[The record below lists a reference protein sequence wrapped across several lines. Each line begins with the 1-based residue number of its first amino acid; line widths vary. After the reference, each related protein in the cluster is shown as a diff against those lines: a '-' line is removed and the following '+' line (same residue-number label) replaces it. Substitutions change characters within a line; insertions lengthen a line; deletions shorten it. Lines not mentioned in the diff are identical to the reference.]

1 MVTARRQIGRE
12 DGDSSPGRN
21 GTRRPG
27 AGGVFRAQDS
37 GSGPPSVET
46 CTERMRWELSR
57 VIEGEIIPRLML
69 AHRGHDPLPCEEDQ
83 GQEAS
88 PEIDAGTVQSFAR
101 TVMEQDSAQAVA
113 IVSDLRRK
121 GVSLETVLV
130 HLLAPAARCLGAYW
144 DEDDADFTQV
154 TVGLCRL
161 QHVLR
166 ALGEE
171 MDTVSP
177 GSSGRRVLLA
187 PVPGEQHTFGLM
199 MVAELFRREGWDVNC
214 DPAASVRDLNRLV
227 RQERFDVVAFSLS
240 CDVLLDR
247 LRATIRGVRR
257 ASCNTE
263 LGILVGGR
271 VFVDH
276 PEMAAQTGADA
287 TAPDAREAVRMAERM
302 VSFRAG
308 APVGRPG

>member
-1 MVTARRQIGRE
+1 M
-12 DGDSSPGRN
+12 
-21 GTRRPG
+21 
-27 AGGVFRAQDS
+27 
-37 GSGPPSVET
+37 ET
-46 CTERMRWELSR
+46 CTERMRRELSR

-69 AHRGHDPLPCEEDQ
+69 AHRHHGPLPREDGQ
-83 GQEAS
+83 GREAA
-88 PEIDAGTVQSFAR
+88 PGVDAGTVQAFAR
-101 TVMEQDSAQAVA
+101 TVMEQDSDQAVNF
-113 IVSDLRRK
+113 VSELRGK

-130 HLLAPAARCLGAYW
+130 HLLAPAARRLGAFW

-177 GSSGRRVLLA
+177 GSSGRRVLLS

-199 MVAELFRREGWDVNC
+199 MVAEFFRREGWDVNC
-214 DPAASVRDLNRLV
+214 DPAASIRDLNRLV
-227 RQERFDVVAFSLS
+227 RQERFDIVALSLS
-240 CDVLLDR
+240 CDVMLDR
-247 LRATIRGVRR
+247 LRAAIRGVRR
-257 ASCNTE
+257 ASCNPD

-276 PEMAAQTGADA
+276 PEMAAQSGADA
-287 TAPDAREAVRMAERM
+287 TAPDAREAVRVAERL